1 VVEQALLDEARQD
14 ADGVLDAVVGVDTGT
29 LEEVELLGA
38 AQSSVD
44 SGYAAPEVLR
54 RRVRGRDVLFA
65 ATLDREEGPLG
76 IFGILLEEPC
86 QQLQVGRPKV
96 LRVELA
102 CTKIARKSV
111 SGTGGAADGRN
122 APLFK
127 NILTPGGMASTP
139 ALIASKQMSSG
150 TGLGVHVIIIRP

>member
-1 VVEQALLDEARQD
+1 MRDARRREH
-14 ADGVLDAVVGVDTGT
+14 V
-29 LEEVELLGA
+29 
-38 AQSSVD
+38 
-44 SGYAAPEVLR
+44 

-65 ATLDREEGPLG
+65 TTLDREERPLG
-76 IFGILLEEPC
+76 VLGILFKEPC
-86 QQLQVGRPKV
+86 HQLQVSCPKV

-102 CTKIARKSV
+102 CTVNHTEISLGNWKC
-111 SGTGGAADGRN
+111 GGRQD

-150 TGLGVHVIIIRP
+150 TGLGVHLSDGLEGHL